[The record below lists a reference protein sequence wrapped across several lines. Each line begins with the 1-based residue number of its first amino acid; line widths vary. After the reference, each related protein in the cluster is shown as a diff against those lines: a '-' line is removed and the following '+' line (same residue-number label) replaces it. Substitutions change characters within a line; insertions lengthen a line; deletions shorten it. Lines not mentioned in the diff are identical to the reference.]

1 MPGNTHTSGGYRAIH
16 RGAFHLLVHEDNKR
30 WQEHQLKRPGLTF
43 QLYSLQA
50 LLRDLPPG
58 PWQVVARA
66 VAHKIFGCLI
76 HTDWARS
83 PTLYSWFFPSLRSF
97 QPQKQNSAKFFLLLT
112 VAVPSALSCSK
123 SDSNSSVSPLQNN
136 SREKHSEKGRR
147 TMEEAFVRADVNE
160 RRVIKILGEM
170 KCNNLMI
177 IRTSQK

>member
-1 MPGNTHTSGGYRAIH
+1 MAGTSVEASWSHLPTVLPSGFAQRFTPRPLTSCSQSCGPQDLWVPDPH
-16 RGAFHLLVHEDNKR
+16 RLSQITD
-30 WQEHQLKRPGLTF
+30 T
-43 QLYSLQA
+43 
-50 LLRDLPPG
+50 
-58 PWQVVARA
+58 
-66 VAHKIFGCLI
+66 ILI
-76 HTDWARS
+76 
-83 PTLYSWFFPSLRSF
+83 YFFPSLRSF

-136 SREKHSEKGRR
+136 SREKHSEKGHR

-170 KCNNLMI
+170 KCNNSMI